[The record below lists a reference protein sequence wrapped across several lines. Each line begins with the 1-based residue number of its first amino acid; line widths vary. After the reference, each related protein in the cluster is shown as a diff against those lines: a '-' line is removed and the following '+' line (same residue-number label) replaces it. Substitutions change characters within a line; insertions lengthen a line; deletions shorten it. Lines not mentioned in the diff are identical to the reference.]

1 MELKDLIFVKET
13 LQELI
18 ADPEIDFGPAYE
30 MAKVRKKEAL
40 KILRAEIAWEKRQ
53 LLLKKPI

>member
-1 MELKDLIFVKET
+1 MNLKDLIFIKET

-30 MAKVRKKEAL
+30 FTKKRKEEAL
-40 KILRAEIAWEKRQ
+40 KIVRAEIAWLQ
-53 LLLKKPI
+53 SASNKKP